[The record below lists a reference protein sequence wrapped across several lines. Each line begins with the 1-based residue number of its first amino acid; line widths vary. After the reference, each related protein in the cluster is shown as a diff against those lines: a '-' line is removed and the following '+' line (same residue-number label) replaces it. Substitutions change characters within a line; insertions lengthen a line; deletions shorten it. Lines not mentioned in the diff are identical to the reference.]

1 MQPVPHPVLFLV
13 SAPSGAGKTTLCKQL
28 LATHPE
34 LRYSVSCTTRPPREG
49 EKDGEDYFFMSR
61 EAFESKIMAGDFLEH
76 AEVYGNYYGTEVSFV
91 TRAIAAGN
99 SVLLDVDIQ
108 GAEKIRAALKR
119 PGIDPRLP
127 QAFCDVFVLPP
138 SLQDLKQRLV
148 QRGKDRADVIARR
161 LEQADAEIQQ
171 ADLYQYQFQNKDL
184 NEAVLTFQ
192 SIYRAASCRTWHSNR
207 PEPIA

>member
-1 MQPVPHPVLFLV
+1 MQPTPHPVLFLV

-49 EKDGEDYFFMSR
+49 EKHGEDYFFMSR
-61 EAFESKIMAGDFLEH
+61 EAFEAKIMTDDFLEH

-91 TRAIAAGN
+91 TRAIANGN
-99 SVLLDVDIQ
+99 SVLLDVDVQ
-108 GAEKIRAALKR
+108 GAEKIRSALQR
-119 PGIDPRLP
+119 PGIDPRLR

-138 SLQDLKQRLV
+138 SLQALKQRLT
-148 QRGKDRADVIARR
+148 QRGKDREDVIQHR
-161 LEQADAEIQQ
+161 LEQAESEIQE
-171 ADLYQYQFQNKDL
+171 ANRYQYQFQNGDL

-192 SIYRAASCRTWHSNR
+192 SIYRAAAYRTWHTGR
-207 PEPIA
+207 T